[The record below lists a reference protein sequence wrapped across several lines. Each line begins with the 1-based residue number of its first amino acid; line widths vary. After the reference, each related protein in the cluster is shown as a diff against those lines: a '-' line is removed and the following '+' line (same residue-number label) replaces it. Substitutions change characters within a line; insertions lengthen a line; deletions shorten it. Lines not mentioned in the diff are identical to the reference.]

1 MLTPRSYG
9 EVLTDEPWSQSS
21 CWENVSHSPA
31 WLLLPTHTFSTLLI
45 ITREAM
51 KANVHQSPV

>member
-1 MLTPRSYG
+1 M
-9 EVLTDEPWSQSS
+9 EPKLSQGA

-31 WLLLPTHTFSTLLI
+31 WLPLPTHTFSTLLI
-45 ITREAM
+45 ITRGAM